1 MRTFLS
7 SYKDHKTGATCP
19 TAKWYVELRNASG
32 ILRRVPGFPDRK
44 ATEAFGR

>member
-1 MRTFLS
+1 MRIFQTTYRDKAGELR
-7 SYKDHKTGATCP
+7 TA
-19 TAKWYVELRNASG
+19 AKWYVELRNASG